1 MTQPRLILSCE
12 RALSYG
18 ALSYREVKSILE
30 KKLYLVEPQ
39 ECLPPVLGGYGHD
52 LSTYD
57 NILLIY
63 TMEAIKERLKQLKLS
78 GASKSLETRIDY
90 AQSKKSVI
98 LTS

>member
-1 MTQPRLILSCE
+1 MEELEKIRPRHWHEILSGILSLEKQYDTTSIDMSCE

-57 NILLIY
+57 NIY
-63 TMEAIKERLKQLKLS
+63 
-78 GASKSLETRIDY
+78 
-90 AQSKKSVI
+90 
-98 LTS
+98 